1 MRNGF
6 RVTALGAGFL
16 LAGLGMGQVAQAGT
30 LELDRDSDGTNA
42 YQGRFGG
49 GEYLVDV
56 YTSDGSPGD
65 ASCFPPHPF
74 GGYDAGGDLQAR
86 GSIFQTFCLELDE
99 NLDFQN
105 PMDWECNTE
114 AIAGGN
120 NTDAGDPLSSETA
133 YLYSRF
139 YRGILSDYNYDQLGE
154 DDADNTVYNETR
166 GESATALQLAIWFLE
181 DELNGPEDQAI
192 IDAYNANQQAQDW
205 VAEAQANADGTI
217 GRVRVLNLTQIRD
230 GQTLRQDVLV
240 LTAIPLPPA
249 AFLGLGLMSALGGM
263 EFIRRRRRQLS

>member
-16 LAGLGMGQVAQAGT
+16 LAGLGMAQAGT
-30 LELDRDSDGTNA
+30 IELDRDNNGADA

-49 GEYLVDV
+49 GEYLVHG

-65 ASCFPPHPF
+65 ASCFPPAAF
-74 GGYDAGGDLQAR
+74 GGYDAGGELAGANPR
-86 GSIFQTFCLELDE
+86 ASIFQTFCLEINE

-114 AIAGGN
+114 AVLGGI
-120 NTDAGDPLSSETA
+120 GGGSPDPLSAETA

-139 YRGILSDYNYDQLGE
+139 YRGILSNYEYDVLGA

-166 GESATALQLAIWFLE
+166 GESATALQLAIWYLE
-181 DELNGPEDQAI
+181 DELVAGAPAHI
-192 IDAYNANQQAQDW
+192 IAAYGANAQAQAW
-205 VAEAQANADGTI
+205 VAEAQALNDGTI
-217 GRVRVLNLTQIRD
+217 GRVRVLNLSQA
-230 GQTLRQDVLV
+230 QTNRQDVLV

-249 AFLGLGLMSALGGM
+249 AFLGLGLMSAIGGM
-263 EFIRRRRRQLS
+263 EFFRRRRRQLS